1 MNGQLSINPYLM
13 DYTPRNSAGRMP
25 DGEVKLD
32 CSLGVNGN
40 LLGDHIFERLHGF
53 QQRRVLHT
61 GKVAKVVSEGNY
73 KEIKFYP
80 RDEELKS
87 ALAEWYQRH
96 GVGGGWL
103 TGDHFIL
110 GNGSYD
116 ILCAMNLL
124 CLTHG
129 RTVMGHAPQFTAYI
143 DHVNCSG
150 SRYDAYC
157 MSRESNYAFSAER
170 YLARMSDRHEMFIVE
185 NPNNPTGQ
193 MIALTDIERIARRA
207 SELGKVLVV
216 DEAYGEYIP
225 FSQSAINLVN
235 HFPNAVVTRS
245 FSKGWGMAGL
255 RLGYAVAAAGGVL
268 MENLKKLVLAF
279 NGNALART
287 LALCAVRGGLEAGE
301 MPFSPEEVIAD
312 KRRVLRAI
320 ELFNQKY
327 GRTLKVA
334 ETYEMSPIMLLY
346 CESGGGEFDLHRH
359 LMRTGLLTMSC
370 GTYVGLD
377 RACVRL
383 MLPPTERIGLLLRL
397 LEQSIRTLPA

>member
-1 MNGQLSINPYLM
+1 MNGQLSINPYLI
-13 DYTPRNSAGRMP
+13 DYVPRDYAGRMP
-25 DGEVKLD
+25 AGEVKLD

-53 QQRRVLHT
+53 RQRQVLYT
-61 GKVAKVVSEGNY
+61 GKVAKVVSEGND

-96 GVGGGWL
+96 GVGEGWL
-103 TGDHFIL
+103 TGNHFIL

-124 CLTHG
+124 CLTRG
-129 RTVMGHAPQFTAYI
+129 RTVMGHAPQFSAYI

-150 SRYDAYC
+150 SRYDACYL
-157 MSRESNYAFSAER
+157 SRESNYAFSADQ
-170 YLARMSDRHEMFIVE
+170 YLAQMSGQYEMFIVE
-185 NPNNPTGQ
+185 NPINPTGQ
-193 MIALTDIERIARRA
+193 MTALADVERIAKRA
-207 SELGKVLVV
+207 CELGKVLVV

-225 FSQSAINLVN
+225 FSESAINLVN
-235 HFPNAVVTRS
+235 RFPNVVTTRS

-268 MENLKKLVLAF
+268 LENLKKLVLAF

-287 LALCAVRGGLEAGE
+287 LALCAVRGELEAGE

-312 KRRVLRAI
+312 KRRVLQGI
-320 ELFNQKY
+320 ERFNQKY

-334 ETYEMSPIMLLY
+334 VTYEMSPIMLLY
-346 CESGGGEFDLHRH
+346 CEPGGGGFDLHRH

-370 GTYVGLD
+370 GAYAGLD
-377 RACVRL
+377 QTCVRL
-383 MLPPTERIGLLLRL
+383 MLPPTEQIGLLLEL
-397 LEQSIRTLPA
+397 LEQSIRTLPV